1 MNRITLL
8 SCAVL
13 AAALSLNACKKDKKE
28 DKAPAATDTPATETG
43 KTTEATATDQP
54 ATPPPTEPATPPPT
68 EPAAPPARPANVT
81 DDQVKLADDFVA
93 AVEGTAA
100 AIEGAKGDCKG
111 MAKAITTEAAKMKPM
126 MKKLEAM
133 KTANEKDTAMRDWFK
148 ATYEAKV
155 MESFGK
161 IMTGVTPCKDDK
173 AVQAA
178 LKSIGPSKKEVAPAD
193 GAGAAPSK

>member
-1 MNRITLL
+1 
-8 SCAVL
+8 
-13 AAALSLNACKKDKKE
+13 
-28 DKAPAATDTPATETG
+28 
-43 KTTEATATDQP
+43 
-54 ATPPPTEPATPPPT
+54 
-68 EPAAPPARPANVT
+68 
-81 DDQVKLADDFVA
+81 
-93 AVEGTAA
+93 
-100 AIEGAKGDCKG
+100 

-133 KTANEKDTAMRDWFK
+133 KTANEKDAAMRDWFK

-193 GAGAAPSK
+193 GAAPNK

>member
-1 MNRITLL
+1 MKRITLL

-13 AAALSLNACKKDKKE
+13 AAALALNACKKDKTE
-28 DKAPAATDTPATETG
+28 DKAPATDTPATETG
-43 KTTEATATDQP
+43 KTTEATATDTP
-54 ATPPPTEPATPPPT
+54 TTPPTTEPATPPTT
-68 EPAAPPARPANVT
+68 EPATPPARPANVT

-148 ATYEAKV
+148 ANYEAKV
-155 MESFGK
+155 MQSFGK

-193 GAGAAPSK
+193 GAGAAPNK